1 MTVQDMFDGSE
12 WDGNDVRRAAR
23 DRKRRERARTKAE
36 TDAETA
42 DWVAALDERAG
53 PRVPADAPGPVQ
65 AAALGEWAAAALVV
79 PAGHPRAGE
88 PMALPAFA
96 SAWLGGALGDHR
108 TALLS
113 TARKNAKSAICAV
126 LALGMLSGPLR
137 RDGARIAI
145 ASLNAAK
152 AGELK
157 IQIQGIAEA
166 SCIEGL
172 TYRRSR
178 LPSVESVHGVSLDVL
193 AADRGSG
200 HASGY
205 DLVLV
210 DETGLM
216 RERDRE
222 YLTGLAS
229 SVSARD
235 GRTLHISVLG
245 DGPFCPELRER
256 PDVFSVVY
264 EPTGDVADIADR
276 DAWRAANPGLGSIK
290 SGRYMADQARAAIA
304 VSSGEPGFR
313 TYDLNQP
320 TNARS
325 QTICTPRDWRDCE
338 VDELPARAGPCVI
351 GLDIGGSSSMT
362 AAVVVWPDTW
372 RTEVYAAFPPA
383 PELADRGRGD
393 GKGPDFYQRAV
404 DRGELEILG
413 MEGQRTTPVD
423 DFLARLATRLDGQR
437 IVALSADRYR
447 RSEVQDALRLSAAR
461 WPLPVWR
468 GTGAGRTADGSAD
481 VRAFQRLALAHRFR
495 CLPSLLMRDAVGF
508 SSIRFDSAG
517 NPALEKAKSTQRID
531 VLQAGVI
538 AAGLAERWLADRP
551 KPLRMAMA

>member
-1 MTVQDMFDGSE
+1 MTVRDMFDGSE
-12 WDGNDVRRAAR
+12 WDGNDVRQAAR
-23 DRKRRERARTKAE
+23 DRKRKERARAKAE
-36 TDAETA
+36 NDAETA
-42 DWVAALDERAG
+42 DWVAALDDRAG
-53 PRVPADAPGPVQ
+53 VRVPADAPGRVQ
-65 AAALGEWAAAALVV
+65 AAALSAWAAATLIV

-96 SAWLGGALGDHR
+96 SAWLGGALGEHR
-108 TALLS
+108 TSLLS

-137 RDGARIAI
+137 REGARIAI

-157 IQIQGIAEA
+157 IQIEGIAEA
-166 SCIEGL
+166 SGIEGL
-172 TYRRSR
+172 TFRRSR
-178 LPSVESVHGVSLDVL
+178 LPSVASVFGVSLDVL

-205 DLVLV
+205 DLVLI
-210 DETGLM
+210 DETGLL

-235 GRTLHISVLG
+235 GRVLHISVLG
-245 DGPFCPELRER
+245 DSPFCPELRER
-256 PDVFSVVY
+256 PDVWSVVF
-264 EPTGDVADIADR
+264 EPAGDVADLTDR
-276 DAWRAANPGLGSIK
+276 AAWQAANPGLGSIK
-290 SGRYMADQARAAIA
+290 SARYMSDQARAAIA
-304 VSSGEPGFR
+304 VPSGEPGFR

-351 GLDIGGSSSMT
+351 ALDIGGSSSMT
-362 AAVVVWPDTW
+362 AAVVIWPETW
-372 RTEVYAAFPPA
+372 RTEVYAAFPMA
-383 PELADRGRGD
+383 PSLEDRGRGD
-393 GKGPDFYQRAV
+393 GKGKDFYQRAV
-404 DRGELEILG
+404 DRGELELLG
-413 MEGQRTTPVD
+413 SEGQRTTPVD
-423 DFLARLATRLDGQR
+423 EFLARLATRLDGQR
-437 IVALSADRYR
+437 IAALAADRYR

-461 WPLPVWR
+461 WPVPMWR

-481 VRAFQRLALAHRFR
+481 VRAFQRSALAHRFKCR
-495 CLPSLLMRDAVGF
+495 PSLLMRDAIGY
-508 SSIRFDSAG
+508 SSIRFDTAG
-517 NPALEKAKSTQRID
+517 NPALAKATSLQRID
-531 VLQAGVI
+531 VLQAGII
-538 AAGLAERWLADRP
+538 AAGLAERFLADRP

>member
-1 MTVQDMFDGSE
+1 MSVEDLFGGDDWDGSE
-12 WDGNDVRRAAR
+12 HRRNAR
-23 DRKRRERARTKAE
+23 DRKRRERAKAKAE
-36 TDAETA
+36 KDAETA
-42 DWVAALDERAG
+42 DWIAKLDERAG
-53 PRVPADAPGPVQ
+53 PPVPADAPGPVQ
-65 AAALGEWAAAALVV
+65 AQALGKWAAATLVV
-79 PAGHPRAGE
+79 PAGHPRAGD
-88 PMALPAFA
+88 PMSLPAFA
-96 SAWLGGALGDHR
+96 SRWLGGALGDHR

-137 RDGARIAI
+137 RPGARIAI

-157 IQIQGIAEA
+157 IQIEGIAEA
-166 SCIEGL
+166 SGIEGL
-172 TYRRSR
+172 TFRRSR

-222 YLTGLAS
+222 YLTGLAT
-229 SVSARD
+229 SVSARE

-245 DGPFCPELRER
+245 DGPFIPELRER
-256 PDVFSVVY
+256 PDVFSTVY
-264 EPTGDVADIADR
+264 EPAGDVDDLTDR
-276 DAWRAANPGLGSIK
+276 AAWAAANPGLGTIK
-290 SGRYMADQARAAIA
+290 SARYMHDQARAAIA
-304 VSSGEPGFR
+304 VPSGEPGFR

-338 VDELPARAGPCVI
+338 VDDLPARSGPCVI

-362 AAVVVWPDTW
+362 AAVVIWPDTW
-372 RTEVYAAFPPA
+372 RMEVYAAFPPA

-404 DRGELEILG
+404 DRGELELLG
-413 MEGQRTTPVD
+413 AEGQRTTPVD
-423 DFLARLATRLDGQR
+423 EFLARLAVRLEGQR
-437 IVALSADRYR
+437 IAALAADRYR

-461 WPLPVWR
+461 WPAPIWR
-468 GTGAGRTADGSAD
+468 GTGAGRAADGSAD
-481 VRAFQRLALAHRFR
+481 VRAFQRITLAHRPR
-495 CLPSLLMRDAVGF
+495 CRPSLLMRDAIGY
-508 SSIRFDSAG
+508 SSIRFDSGG
-517 NPALEKAKSTQRID
+517 NPALTKTSSLQRID

-551 KPLRMAMA
+551 KPLKIALA